1 MQGGG
6 TPLVKFLPDA
16 CNQQVH
22 HTTLQATKFPH
33 PIRSKQKCMHGG
45 GGGGGGHLKRVWDI
59 INKLSHYERLDKTVP
74 PQSRHFLSQSESA
87 PTSAL

>member
-1 MQGGG
+1 
-6 TPLVKFLPDA
+6 
-16 CNQQVH
+16 
-22 HTTLQATKFPH
+22 
-33 PIRSKQKCMHGG
+33 MHGG

-87 PTSAL
+87 PTSALWRMDGKWSGNGFPLGSSSLANHDA